1 MLVGVEFS
9 SGAPSSIA
17 GFLDFLAEVYK
28 ALGHLLQLAPGS
40 EQLQPGWL
48 LARVHSRHELD
59 AAKTDVHNHA
69 ATKTGTYAQYDLPE
83 L

>member
-1 MLVGVEFS
+1 MLPPMLRVRGTLLCMIYDMLVGVEFS

-28 ALGHLLQLAPGS
+28 ALGH
-40 EQLQPGWL
+40 
-48 LARVHSRHELD
+48 ELD

-69 ATKTGTYAQYDLPE
+69 ATKTGT
-83 L
+83 